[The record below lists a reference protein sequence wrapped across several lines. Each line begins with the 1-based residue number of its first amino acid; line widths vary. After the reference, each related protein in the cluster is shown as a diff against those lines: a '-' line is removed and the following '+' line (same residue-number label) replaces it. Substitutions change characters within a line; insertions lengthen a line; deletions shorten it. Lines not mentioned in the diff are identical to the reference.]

1 MDDGI
6 ARHGG
11 RRRSSG
17 GASGTHVAVRDPRS
31 PELFVVFLHVA
42 ANIKHPYEL
51 RISKTLARVSRTQAQ
66 QKAARR
72 DNGTLCPAVA
82 LAVVEAG
89 PVAVHGAEQLHSAAS
104 PPTGAPGVLP
114 YPVQARAV
122 IVPPTDA

>member
-31 PELFVVFLHVA
+31 PEFFVVFLHVA

-72 DNGTLCPAVA
+72 DNGTRFFRRRRRFNEPIGPHL
-82 LAVVEAG
+82 LAISNRSINIERSRK
-89 PVAVHGAEQLHSAAS
+89 LRSAFS
-104 PPTGAPGVLP
+104 L
-114 YPVQARAV
+114 
-122 IVPPTDA
+122 